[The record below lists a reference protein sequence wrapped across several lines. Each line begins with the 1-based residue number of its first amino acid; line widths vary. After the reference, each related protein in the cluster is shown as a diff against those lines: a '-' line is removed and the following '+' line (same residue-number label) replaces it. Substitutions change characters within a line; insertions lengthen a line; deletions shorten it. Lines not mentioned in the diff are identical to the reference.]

1 LSKQK
6 LVKPSILHSYPAR
19 SKSSVALNANI
30 IEFDNEIDP
39 PSCGSN
45 PVLESIAEVIVVS
58 GGLLS
63 ETEGGTTKV

>member
-1 LSKQK
+1 LGGSKK
-6 LVKPSILHSYPAR
+6 LNGTIY
-19 SKSSVALNANI
+19 I